1 MFSVDIFCKRQW
13 STRYQI
19 ILGICEG
26 LEYLHRQDE
35 AIVHRDLKPENILLD
50 HNMVPKIADFGLS
63 KFLDVDKSHEITF
76 GGGGTR

>member
-1 MFSVDIFCKRQW
+1 MFSVDISCRQQW

-26 LEYLHRQDE
+26 VQYLHGPDV

-50 HNMVPKIADFGLS
+50 HNMVTKIADFGLS
-63 KFLDVDKSHEITF
+63 KRLDVDKSHDITF
-76 GGGGTR
+76 GGGGTM